1 MAYVTP
7 GTVAAGDV
15 ATAAAWN
22 VLTNDVID
30 HESRILDAPILVY
43 SNTITAST
51 FTVDNVF
58 TSTYANYMMRVSV
71 YGSAADVVRMR
82 LRVGGVA
89 NGAGYYMS
97 TALVGYPGAVVASA
111 NNSNSAYWDA
121 RFLHTDTGTA
131 TRSTCSMNV
140 FGPQIVCNTA
150 VDGNYVD
157 PRTNGSSGS
166 FAGFHNSNAS
176 YDGFEIYLATATL
189 TGSIR
194 VYGLPNS

>member
-30 HESRILDAPILVY
+30 LDTRILDAPILVY
-43 SNTITAST
+43 SNTITASS

-71 YGSAADVVRMR
+71 FGSVAEVMKMRM
-82 LRVGGVA
+82 RVGGVA
-89 NGAGYYMS
+89 SASGYYMS
-97 TALVGYPGAVVASA
+97 GVLISYAASSVTGVNDTNA
-111 NNSNSAYWDA
+111 AFWSS
-121 RFLHTDTGTA
+121 RFLHSDTGAA
-131 TRSTCSMNV
+131 TRSVCSMDV

-150 VDGNYVD
+150 VSGLFTD
-157 PRTNGSSGS
+157 PRTNGSSGPFS
-166 FAGFHNSNAS
+166 GFHNSNAS
-176 YDGFEIYLATATL
+176 YDGFEITAPTGTL